1 MPALDDRGQCL
12 CTTGGGIDDDI
23 SFLFARGVIFAS
35 RDAGGS
41 KDGACFRL

>member
-1 MPALDDRGQCL
+1 MPAFDDRGQFL

-23 SFLFARGVIFAS
+23 SFLFAGGLIFAS
-35 RDAGGS
+35 RDAGRS